1 MPSSLALQVGRREG
15 PVRVR
20 ERSPIRR
27 RQGSLSRPTGAVVPR
42 RSSQGG
48 GGRRRSYEDHAPAGG
63 GGVGRVDFLA
73 PRLDQPS
80 NRPVPRGTGVAD
92 PGAVP
97 HYRSARVKARGL
109 PPLLGICRPGL
120 VSCRLLRPCAA
131 ASPERV
137 TGATFVAQGS
147 SQPRN
152 RWSASRGGATFVALR
167 SRPTVWSLTP
177 SVLAVC
183 LLLAFGCSTLV
194 RAAKSNPG

>member
-1 MPSSLALQVGRREG
+1 MRETRSSGSVRGASGDGRPYRERNLAVRPGLAEDRLPSSLALQVGRREG
-15 PVRVR
+15 PVGVR

-97 HYRSARVKARGL
+97 HYRSARVKAQR
-109 PPLLGICRPGL
+109 
-120 VSCRLLRPCAA
+120 
-131 ASPERV
+131 E
-137 TGATFVAQGS
+137 
-147 SQPRN
+147 
-152 RWSASRGGATFVALR
+152 ASRLSSVSAALA
-167 SRPTVWSLTP
+167 SCPAAFCAL
-177 SVLAVC
+177 VLPHRRK
-183 LLLAFGCSTLV
+183 G
-194 RAAKSNPG
+194 